1 MAIACKQSIPTFD
14 VPPPRGDCQV
24 LGDTNDGLTGSEIAY
39 QLQNCRIFSP
49 ASFTKG
55 KGRTGTLGRGKWD
68 RRAFLSRGP

>member
-14 VPPPRGDCQV
+14 AQRFEAIAKV